1 MVKRQEVR
9 ERDIQGLKY
18 LEVLLPLIE
27 RLHEV
32 GCQRDK
38 AGNRKLHYDEYCL
51 LVLLFLFNPVVRS
64 LRGLQQASQLKKVQ
78 KKLGCPRTSLGSLS
92 EATDV
97 FDPQRLEGIVAE
109 LLGQIPTKSDVGRGH
124 VPEAL
129 MAVDGSVIKTL
140 SSLAQAAYLRDKNG
154 KTHCG

>member
-1 MVKRQEVR
+1 MAKRQEVR

-32 GCQRDK
+32 GCQHNK

-64 LRGLQQASQLKKVQ
+64 LRRPATGQPTEKSPEETGLPTNFFGFA
-78 KKLGCPRTSLGSLS
+78 LGGDRC
-92 EATDV
+92 
-97 FDPQRLEGIVAE
+97 F
-109 LLGQIPTKSDVGRGH
+109 
-124 VPEAL
+124 
-129 MAVDGSVIKTL
+129 
-140 SSLAQAAYLRDKNG
+140 
-154 KTHCG
+154 